1 MSTHCLR
8 AGVARADITTD
19 DKRAAVN
26 DPLYA
31 KALVLDDG
39 AVQTV
44 IISMDTTAIGG
55 RRVSAGMLNDVG
67 EDFLPDLRYRIE
79 RKLGISGFNVL
90 VNASHTH
97 PPGPLLCND
106 YQQVERVFNAVK
118 QAQKTMEPVTIGW
131 GKGREDRISI
141 NRTLRLKDGRAWTMR
156 HGYPCPPDE
165 DVAGLGP
172 IDPEIGI
179 IRIDRLDGRPL
190 AVVYNFACH
199 PLIGMPGAGI
209 TANYPG
215 FASKVIEDNLD
226 GAMAIFL
233 QGAAGDVNE
242 LHYKNVNI
250 PRSSEPGGTLLG
262 LSTLGALKSIKTGTH
277 PLSVAF
283 TTIDLPRRTD
293 IPQRIDA
300 LAKRQNELLRSLR
313 GMSLNFKAFLP
324 LYIKY
329 GLNPEF
335 PSDYSYIYMHAH
347 QIASN
352 ELADMDAVNR
362 ANINR
367 YLANIRSMEELSKIQ
382 DDIETL
388 LKHQQINAQAGQ
400 STIPAELMAIKLGE
414 CVILSAPIELLA
426 QIGLNIKAAS
436 GYEHTLVAG
445 YSNGYMHYGAPVA
458 DYDAGGYEVTECLL
472 ASDWQSMFEKAAI
485 SLIRQL

>member
-1 MSTHCLR
+1 MQMSTHCLR

-19 DKRAAVN
+19 DKRDAVN
-26 DPLYA
+26 DPLHA
-31 KALVLDDG
+31 KALVIDDG

-44 IISMDTTAIGG
+44 IISMDTTANGG

-67 EDFLPDLRYRIE
+67 EDFLPDLRGRIE
-79 RKLGISGFNVL
+79 RELSIPGPNVL

-106 YQQVERVFNAVK
+106 SQQVERVFNAVK
-118 QAQKTMEPVTIGW
+118 QAQKTMQPVKIGW

-141 NRTLRLKDGRAWTMR
+141 NPRLPKDGRLTIR

-262 LSTLGALKSIKTGTH
+262 LSTLGALKSIKTGT
-277 PLSVAF
+277 PL
-283 TTIDLPRRTD
+283 
-293 IPQRIDA
+293 
-300 LAKRQNELLRSLR
+300 
-313 GMSLNFKAFLP
+313 
-324 LYIKY
+324 
-329 GLNPEF
+329 
-335 PSDYSYIYMHAH
+335 
-347 QIASN
+347 
-352 ELADMDAVNR
+352 
-362 ANINR
+362 
-367 YLANIRSMEELSKIQ
+367 
-382 DDIETL
+382 
-388 LKHQQINAQAGQ
+388 
-400 STIPAELMAIKLGE
+400 
-414 CVILSAPIELLA
+414 
-426 QIGLNIKAAS
+426 
-436 GYEHTLVAG
+436 
-445 YSNGYMHYGAPVA
+445 
-458 DYDAGGYEVTECLL
+458 
-472 ASDWQSMFEKAAI
+472 
-485 SLIRQL
+485 